1 MEIMRSYRGLTDA
14 RRGCVAAIG
23 NFDGIHLGHQAV
35 LGQLAE
41 IAAVHRLPAVVI
53 TFEPHPQE
61 FFQEFFGRG
70 IAPPRLTCFREKMIV
85 LRRFAVDQ
93 VLCLRFDAKLARMDA
108 TEFVERVL
116 VHGLGVRSLVV
127 GDDFRFGRNRLGDR
141 ALLQDL
147 GRQHGFELVGM
158 HNFDIDGQ
166 RVSST
171 RIRAAL
177 AGGDLRAAERL
188 LGRPYRMSGR
198 IVLGD
203 QRGRTIGFPTANV
216 HRHRLIGREHADLES
231 SPLRGV
237 FAVEVFGLEHAPYR
251 AVANVGVRPTI
262 DGEKHLLEVHL
273 LDFDGDIYGRHVQVA
288 FLAKLRDERR
298 FESLEAL
305 RTQITRDVLKA
316 REIFAGDPG
325 AQKHVLLAS
334 N

>member
-1 MEIMRSYRGLTDA
+1 MEIIRGYRDLTDA
-14 RRGCVAAIG
+14 HRGCVAAIG

-41 IAAVHRLPAVVI
+41 IAAVYRLPAVVI

-61 FFQEFFGRG
+61 FFGRG
-70 IAPPRLTCFREKMIV
+70 VVRPRLTSFREKMTV

-116 VHGLGVRSLVV
+116 VRGLGVRSLVV

-141 ALLQDL
+141 DLLQDL
-147 GRQHGFELVGM
+147 GRRYGFELMGM

-198 IVLGD
+198 IVHGD
-203 QRGRTIGFPTANV
+203 QRGRAIGFPTANV
-216 HRHRLIGREHADLES
+216 HRHRPIGGERADLAS

-237 FAVEVFGLEHAPYR
+237 FAVEVFGLEQAPYR
-251 AVANVGVRPTI
+251 GVANVGVRPTV

-288 FLAKLRDERR
+288 FLAKLRAEQR

-316 REIFAGDPG
+316 REIFAGDVG
-325 AQKHVLLAS
+325 AQKQVLLAS